1 VPPELQRV
9 MRSHQRIAYEALFQ
23 SALHALRK
31 LAADPKYLGTD
42 RLGLLAVLHTW
53 GRTMNYHPHLHV
65 LVPAGGLSE
74 DARQWQASPDHFF
87 LPVKALSV
95 IYRAKLQHA
104 LAAAGL
110 ADQVPAQ
117 VWHRPWIVHCKAV
130 GNGENCLE
138 YLARYVSRVAI
149 SNRRIVSCEDGQVA
163 FQYRKPGSKRWR
175 TMILDA
181 LEFIR
186 RFLQHVLPSGFM
198 KVRHYGFL
206 SPNAR
211 QTNDEIQQRI
221 EEYYSGLVERLPAEK
236 TEPTVVT
243 CPDCG
248 GPMRLLEVLPAR
260 AVIAYDD
267 SG

>member
-1 VPPELQRV
+1 
-9 MRSHQRIAYEALFQ
+9 M
-23 SALHALRK
+23 
-31 LAADPKYLGTD
+31 
-42 RLGLLAVLHTW
+42 
-53 GRTMNYHPHLHV
+53 
-65 LVPAGGLSE
+65 
-74 DARQWQASPDHFF
+74 
-87 LPVKALSV
+87 
-95 IYRAKLQHA
+95 
-104 LAAAGL
+104 
-110 ADQVPAQ
+110 
-117 VWHRPWIVHCKAV
+117 

-149 SNRRIVSCEDGQVA
+149 SNRRLVSCDDDQVA

-175 TMILDA
+175 TMTLDA

-248 GPMRLLEVLPAR
+248 GPLRLLRVVPAR
-260 AVIAYDD
+260 VVIAYDD